1 MAADEYASLPS
12 YLLFAHSQ
20 YLLHCAGVDKR
31 SVDTWLH
38 PTQFRMN
45 VGTGAPPDMF
55 ATLGQNWGFPT
66 YVWSEMEKDGY
77 RFWRQRLTHMSRCA
91 LSQTLVS
98 GLASL

>member
-1 MAADEYASLPS
+1 
-12 YLLFAHSQ
+12 
-20 YLLHCAGVDKR
+20 
-31 SVDTWLH
+31 VDTWLH

-77 RFWRQRLTHMSRCA
+77 RFWRQRLTHMSQCVPF
-91 LSQTLVS
+91 LSPFGS
-98 GLASL
+98 SASCRWQATHRFAATRVVHDQHETMQVFLGISH